1 MGSAGQGRFASASR
15 ADYAGAAVTV
25 LTQPGHAGRTYEL
38 AGDQTYSMLE
48 LAEEVSKQAGRD
60 IAYNDLPPSEYE
72 ALLLSL
78 GLPKMIVDVVIDAD
92 VKSSKG
98 ELDSASDD
106 LSKLLGRNT
115 IPLSEAVRS
124 ALQI

>member
-1 MGSAGQGRFASASR
+1 
-15 ADYAGAAVTV
+15 
-25 LTQPGHAGRTYEL
+25 
-38 AGDQTYSMLE
+38 
-48 LAEEVSKQAGRD
+48 
-60 IAYNDLPPSEYE
+60 
-72 ALLLSL
+72 
-78 GLPKMIVDVVIDAD
+78 MIVDVVIDAD